1 MYLKVSLIS
10 PRIYDTIN
18 KEKKKWGGSMFK
30 KKLAQIPN
38 KPGSYQ
44 MRNKDGIIIYVG
56 KAKNLHRRVNSY
68 FNRTQTGKTAKMV
81 SEIAD
86 FTYIVTATELESL
99 LLEINLIKQYNPK
112 YNVLLKDDKSYP
124 YIEYIEKPYPKLKV
138 SRYLQIRKKD
148 HKKLFGP
155 YPNAYAA
162 RRIVNLLNRLYP
174 LKKCDGNPKKVCLYY
189 HIGECLGYC
198 EKKIDQEKL
207 KQMQEDILGF
217 LNGNDKILKDKIIEK
232 MESYSQALNFE
243 LALELKKE
251 LDYINIVLD
260 KQKITLQDL
269 TNRDCIGYYFNNG
282 YISVQ
287 ILFIRNGKIVGG
299 HTDLFP
305 VVSDLEEEMDSYIM
319 RFYAKH
325 EIPKEILVAE
335 EISSTVL
342 QSYFENKLMVPQKGQ
357 KKKLLEMATENAKIN
372 LENEL
377 ELVLKKEYFT
387 EDANEELRKILQLET
402 LDRIDLFDNSNL
414 FGDWSVS
421 GMVVFKNGVP
431 AKNEYRKYKISFDK
445 NDDYG
450 MMREVIYRRYQRAL
464 VEKTELPNLIIV
476 DGGIG
481 QIHACKEVL
490 DALHLKI
497 KVCGLKK
504 NDKHRTNDLVDGDTL
519 ELVDI
524 PKDSNVFHYLT
535 RMQDEV
541 HRYTITYH
549 RTVRS
554 KGSISSVLDNIPG
567 IGAKRKKELI
577 KTFGSVTKMEN
588 ASLEELTKILPE
600 QVAISLQ
607 DYLKSRKEAS
617 EKNS

>member
-1 MYLKVSLIS
+1 ML
-10 PRIYDTIN
+10 
-18 KEKKKWGGSMFK
+18 KEK
-30 KKLAQIPN
+30 LANIPN
-38 KPGSYQ
+38 LPGSYQ
-44 MRNKDGIIIYVG
+44 MKNKDGVIIYVG

-68 FNRTQTGKTAKMV
+68 FNRTQTGKTARLV

-86 FTYIVTATELESL
+86 LSYIVTSSEMEAF

-112 YNVLLKDDKSYP
+112 YNILLKDDKSYP
-124 YIEYIEKPYPKLKV
+124 YIEYIEHPYPKLKV

-162 RRIVNLLNRLYP
+162 RKIVNLLNRLYP

-198 EKKIDQEKL
+198 EKKVSMETQQKMSE
-207 KQMQEDILGF
+207 EILSF
-217 LNGNDKILKDKIIEK
+217 LSGNDKILKDKIEEK
-232 MESYSQALNFE
+232 IAKYSEALNFE

-269 TNRDCIGYYFNNG
+269 TNRDVVGTYFQNG

-287 ILFIRNGKIVGG
+287 ILFLRNGKIVGG
-299 HTDLFP
+299 HTDIFP
-305 VVSDLEEEMDSYIM
+305 VVEDYQSDMEQYLEL
-319 RFYAKH
+319 FYARH
-325 EIPKEILVAE
+325 EIPKEILV
-335 EISSTVL
+335 
-342 QSYFENKLMVPQKGQ
+342 QSETETDILETYFENKIVVPLKGQ
-357 KKKLLEMATENAKIN
+357 KKDLVNMAIQNAKIN
-372 LENEL
+372 FEQEF
-377 ELVLKKEYFT
+377 EILKKKEDQT
-387 EDANEELRKILQLET
+387 EGANETLKEILHLPL

-421 GMVVFKNGVP
+421 CMVVFKNGLP
-431 AKNEYRKYKISFDK
+431 SKNEYRKYKIMYDK
-445 NDDYG
+445 NDDYD

-490 DALHLKI
+490 DSLNLHV

-519 ELVDI
+519 EIIDI
-524 PKDSNVFHYLT
+524 PKDSPVFHYLT

-541 HRYTITYH
+541 HRFTINYH
-549 RTVRS
+549 RTIRS
-554 KGSISSVLDNIPG
+554 KGSIASVLDNIEG
-567 IGAKRKKELI
+567 IGEKRKKELI
-577 KTFGSVTKMEN
+577 KAFGSVKAMEE
-588 ASLEELTKILPE
+588 ASLEELGKYLPLK
-600 QVAISLQ
+600 VAETLQ
-607 DYLKSRKEAS
+607 NYLQSRKEMKD
-617 EKNS
+617 ENIK

>member
-1 MYLKVSLIS
+1 ML
-10 PRIYDTIN
+10 
-18 KEKKKWGGSMFK
+18 KEK
-30 KKLAQIPN
+30 LANIPN
-38 KPGSYQ
+38 LPGSYQ
-44 MRNKDGIIIYVG
+44 MKNKDGVIIYVG
-56 KAKNLHRRVNSY
+56 KAKNIHRRVNSY
-68 FNRTQTGKTAKMV
+68 INRTQTGKTARLV
-81 SEIAD
+81 SEITD
-86 FTYIVTATELESL
+86 LSYIVTSSEMEAF

-112 YNVLLKDDKSYP
+112 YNILLKDDKSYP
-124 YIEYIEKPYPKLKV
+124 YIEYIEHPYPKLKV

-162 RRIVNLLNRLYP
+162 RKIVNLLNRLYP

-198 EKKIDQEKL
+198 EKKVSIETQQKMSE
-207 KQMQEDILGF
+207 EILSF
-217 LNGNDKILKDKIIEK
+217 LSGNDKILKDKIEEK
-232 MESYSQALNFE
+232 IAKYSEALNFE

-269 TNRDCIGYYFNNG
+269 TNRDVIGTYFQNG

-287 ILFIRNGKIVGG
+287 ILFLRNGKIVGG
-299 HTDLFP
+299 HTDIFS
-305 VVSDLEEEMDSYIM
+305 VVEDFQSDMEQYLEL
-319 RFYAKH
+319 FYARH
-325 EIPKEILVAE
+325 EIPKEILV
-335 EISSTVL
+335 
-342 QSYFENKLMVPQKGQ
+342 QSETETDILKTYFENKIVVPLKGQ
-357 KKKLLEMATENAKIN
+357 KKDLVNMAIQNAKIN
-372 LENEL
+372 FEQEF
-377 ELVLKKEYFT
+377 EILKKKEDQT
-387 EDANEELRKILQLET
+387 EGANETLKEILHLPL

-421 GMVVFKNGVP
+421 CMVVFKNGLP
-431 AKNEYRKYKISFDK
+431 SKNEYRKYKIMYDK
-445 NDDYG
+445 NDDYD

-490 DALHLKI
+490 DSLNLHV

-519 ELVDI
+519 EIIDI
-524 PKDSNVFHYLT
+524 PKDSPVFHYLT

-541 HRYTITYH
+541 HRFTINYH
-549 RTVRS
+549 RTIRS
-554 KGSISSVLDNIPG
+554 KGSIASVLDNIEG
-567 IGAKRKKELI
+567 IGEKRKKELI
-577 KTFGSVTKMEN
+577 KAFGSVKAMEE
-588 ASLEELTKILPE
+588 ASLEELGKYLPLK
-600 QVAISLQ
+600 VAETLQ
-607 DYLKSRKEAS
+607 NYLQSRKEMKD
-617 EKNS
+617 ENIK